1 MELWQQLSDAARQA
15 VTSARSLAREQGC
28 NTVAPEHVALGI
40 LQQQGC
46 LAWQV
51 LEEMGIDPRDLH
63 ADLTDAAA
71 RHSNG
76 GVAPEKLDFTTTTQ
90 RCMQMAWV
98 EARKDAARLRANS
111 EQDTVVSTAHLLL
124 GLVSPASMA
133 NLRELRTHGVF
144 YGEVGEILRRI
155 TPRLPV

>member
-1 MELWQQLSDAARQA
+1 LELWQQLSDDARQA
-15 VTSARSLAREQGC
+15 ITTARSLAREQGC
-28 NTVAPEHVALGI
+28 NAVAPEHIALGI
-40 LQQQGC
+40 LEQQGC

-76 GVAPEKLDFTTTTQ
+76 GVAPDELDFTTTTQ
-90 RCMQMAWV
+90 RCMQMAWI
-98 EARKDAARLRANS
+98 EARKDAARLRTTS
-111 EQDTVVSTAHLLL
+111 EQDPVVSSAHLLM
-124 GLVSPASMA
+124 GLISPASTA
-133 NLRELRTHGVF
+133 DLRALRTHGVF

-155 TPRLPV
+155 TLRLNV